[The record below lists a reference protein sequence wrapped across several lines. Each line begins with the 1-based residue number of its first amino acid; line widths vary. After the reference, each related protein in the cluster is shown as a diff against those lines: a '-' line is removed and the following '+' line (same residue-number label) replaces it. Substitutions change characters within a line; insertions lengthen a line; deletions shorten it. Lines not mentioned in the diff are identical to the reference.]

1 MKTFVLTTV
10 GALVLAGGAG
20 SVHAFQNDQ
29 APENEAKVN
38 ISQLA
43 GAEAEDIQAF
53 IEYASLEAHV
63 DVSDYEAYVVE
74 DNAYKRVIV
83 LKKNNQVQ
91 VKSIFVKE
99 TNRHKIID
107 FQEGLLFQGIL
118 GNDQAEATDDKQE
131 STEQTEAVDL
141 DDYPEYDNLDEHV
154 DVDDY
159 HGTVVEDNA
168 NKRIIV
174 LKDDNGSSVFKS
186 IFVKETNM
194 HKIVDLNG
202 GGLIFEGVIGTDDD
216 IDDEADDDQG
226 EEENEAEID
235 FDAFLEY
242 DNLDDVIDV
251 DEDELV
257 LVEDNDSKRV
267 LLALDDNGQPRY
279 KSIFVKETNRH
290 KVIDLRNGEIF
301 NGILK

>member
-53 IEYASLEAHV
+53 TEYASLEEHV

-118 GNDQAEATDDKQE
+118 GNDQAEATD
-131 STEQTEAVDL
+131 L
-141 DDYPEYDNLDEHV
+141 DDYPEYDNLEDRV
-154 DVDDY
+154 DAYDY
-159 HGTVVEDNA
+159 HGMVVEDNA

-174 LKDDNGSSVFKS
+174 LKDEDGNSVYKS
-186 IFVKETNM
+186 IFVKATNM
-194 HKIVDLNG
+194 HKIVDLN

-216 IDDEADDDQG
+216 IDDEADDDQD
-226 EEENEAEID
+226 EEENEADID